1 MRCSKCGNE
10 ISNDSQFCE
19 YCGTKT
25 NKSEQQ
31 IKCVDIRWSLLPAMI
46 IATIAMGFASESSD
60 IYLRNGQYMN
70 VIPFFVVPSSI
81 FIASCFYGVKKLV
94 PASFVIL
101 ITMLF
106 GINCKILYDSVN
118 TKDVYRYEV
127 YAACNDS
134 NVYNTSGTSLISL
147 SSDGHQQ
154 YRSLS
159 SGDGL
164 VCLSTVYN
172 YYIKNEE
179 KVKNE
184 LLECADALEEKF
196 KADGKL
202 PRDYR
207 TNERYISTKE
217 EHYTGWK
224 GYMAFF
230 YLSIVLVVYLIYAIP
245 AHKKGWRF

>member
-1 MRCSKCGNE
+1 MKCPKCGNE
-10 ISNDSQFCE
+10 IANDSLFCE
-19 YCGTKT
+19 HCGTKT
-25 NKSEQQ
+25 INGEQQ
-31 IKCVDIRWSLLPAMI
+31 TKRVDIRWCLLPAMI

-81 FIASCFYGVKKLV
+81 FIASCFYGIKKLV

-101 ITMLF
+101 IVMLF

-118 TKDVYRYEV
+118 TADVYRYEV
-127 YAACNDS
+127 YAECNDS
-134 NVYNTSGTSLISL
+134 NAYNTSGTSQIPF
-147 SSDGHQQ
+147 SDGL
-154 YRSLS
+154 YRSLC
-159 SGDGL
+159 SGDAF
-164 VCLSTVYN
+164 VCVSTVYN

-179 KVKNE
+179 KVKND
-184 LLECADALEEKF
+184 LLECAEFLEEKF
-196 KADGKL
+196 RADGKL
-202 PRDYR
+202 RRRDYD
-207 TNERYISTKE
+207 TPERYISKKE